1 MLVWLVVAVVRLFFV
16 GFASGNC
23 VVCVYI
29 FRTDD
34 TLDFG
39 LFALGPCWSALSI
52 VSMFDNFLS

>member
-1 MLVWLVVAVVRLFFV
+1 MLVWLVVAVVRLFIV

-39 LFALGPCWSALSI
+39 LFALGPFVPPCPSAGERL
-52 VSMFDNFLS
+52 